1 MSTGSITNS
10 IITVTQHVGPEEY
23 LIHYVVKD
31 GVCTMERYL
40 ISDGKPRL
48 VNTFNVVFDV
58 TGRVVDL
65 ILLCVLENN
74 SCDDYRVTIS
84 MRHQADMDQI
94 ADMTRYLHGLTDI
107 EREDF
112 EKMVETY
119 DKIKESYYQG
129 ILCSY
134 TFVGRNYREFFEQS
148 PAMIASVERMVRLL
162 VIPDAGRHGSQNDL

>member
-1 MSTGSITNS
+1 MSSHSS

-23 LIHYVVKD
+23 LIHYSMKER
-31 GVCTMERYL
+31 VCIMERYL
-40 ISDGKPRL
+40 VSDGAPQL
-48 VNTFNVVFDV
+48 VNTFTLGG
-58 TGRVVDL
+58 TGDSKRVVDL

-84 MRHQADMDQI
+84 MRHQADMKQVE
-94 ADMTRYLHGLTDI
+94 DMTRYLHGLTDV
-107 EREDF
+107 ERSGDEF

-148 PAMIASVERMVRLL
+148 PAMIASVERMVQLL
-162 VIPDAGRHGSQNDL
+162 MVSDA